1 MKIYISGPMSGLP
14 DLNFPAF
21 NDAAA
26 KLRALGHEVFN
37 PAEKQEESNQDMT
50 WTDYMRLDIKMLMGC
65 DAVALLPGYWESKGA
80 TIEWQLAKGLGFDIR
95 TIDDWLK

>member
-21 NDAAA
+21 HDAAA

-37 PAEKQEESNQDMT
+37 PAEKQEENSPDMT
-50 WTDYMRLDIKMLMGC
+50 WTDYMRLDIKMLMDC
-65 DAVALLPGYWESKGA
+65 DAVALLAGHGCSKGA
-80 TIEWQLAKGLGFDIR
+80 MTELNLSQSLGFDIR
-95 TIDDWLK
+95 PIEDWLK